1 MQNFAAQA
9 VIAIENTRLLNELR
23 ESLQQQ
29 TATADV
35 LKVISR
41 STFDLR
47 TVLNTLVELAGRL
60 CQADR
65 AAVRLARDGSYYQLG
80 SYGFSAEQDEFMERQ
95 PLQPDRGSVTG
106 RVVLEGK
113 TVHVVDT
120 QSDPEYT
127 LTHRTEFSDV
137 RTVLGVPLLREG
149 IPIGVLVLTRQTVR
163 PFTDKQIELV
173 QTFADQAVI
182 AIENVRL
189 FDDVQKRTAEL
200 TEALEQQTATSDVL
214 QVISSSPGEL
224 KPVFDAML
232 ANATRI
238 CGAKFGLMWLAE
250 GEGFRSVAMHGLPL
264 PHVEARQRE
273 PVIHPGP
280 DAPLRRVART
290 RQVVHI
296 ADLRKEEEYI
306 RGGRSITPL
315 VDAGGARTLLAV
327 PMLKENSFVGA
338 ITIYSQEIG
347 RSAISRLHCCR
358 ILPHRPSLR
367 SRIRGCSLNCANPF
381 SSRPPPPM
389 CSR

>member
-1 MQNFAAQA
+1 
-9 VIAIENTRLLNELR
+9 
-23 ESLQQQ
+23 
-29 TATADV
+29 
-35 LKVISR
+35 
-41 STFDLR
+41 
-47 TVLNTLVELAGRL
+47 
-60 CQADR
+60 
-65 AAVRLARDGSYYQLG
+65 
-80 SYGFSAEQDEFMERQ
+80 MERH

-200 TEALEQQTATSDVL
+200 SEALEQQTATSDVL

-238 CGAKFGLMWLAE
+238 CGAKFGLMWLVE

-338 ITIYSQEIG
+338 ITIYSQQ
-347 RSAISRLHCCR
+347 
-358 ILPHRPSLR
+358 
-367 SRIRGCSLNCANPF
+367 IRPF
-381 SSRPPPPM
+381 SDKQITLLQNFAAQAVIAIENTRLLN
-389 CSR
+389 